1 MSALRTVP
9 AGVPAEFVFLTEQ
22 KVPAPAP
29 APPPSGNGAG
39 ACSDPDKAALL
50 QVRLSL
56 PASSALSLRDLV
68 VGHLKSARL
77 ACAVDLL
84 QREGE
89 ACLVSALTNFKAAV
103 ALGGASD
110 ELKVIVQQLGV
121 VLDGAIDLSKGG
133 SFGF

>member
-1 MSALRTVP
+1 MMSALRTVT
-9 AGVPAEFVFLTEQ
+9 AGVPAEFIFLAET
-22 KVPAPAP
+22 PAPAP
-29 APPPSGNGAG
+29 TSAPSTAASDNGAG

-50 QVRLSL
+50 QVRSLL
-56 PASSALSLRDLV
+56 PAVRFARCSSDHCCCV
-68 VGHLKSARL
+68 W
-77 ACAVDLL
+77 AVDVL

-103 ALGGASD
+103 ALGGASED
-110 ELKVIVQQLGV
+110 LQIIVQQLGV

>member
-1 MSALRTVP
+1 MSALRTVT
-9 AGVPAEFVFLTEQ
+9 AGVPAEFFFLAET
-22 KVPAPAP
+22 PAPAP
-29 APPPSGNGAG
+29 TPAPSTAASNSGSG

-50 QVRLSL
+50 QVRLNFIV
-56 PASSALSLRDLV
+56 PAFRFERCSSEH
-68 VGHLKSARL
+68 GCSASP
-77 ACAVDLL
+77 VDVL

-103 ALGGASD
+103 ALGGASE
-110 ELKVIVQQLGV
+110 ELKIIVQQLGV

>member
-56 PASSALSLRDLV
+56 PASAHLV
-68 VGHLKSARL
+68 VGLLKSARL